1 MREVQREV
9 RFFMEQVN
17 RFAAEH
23 DSPKRQAIG
32 PWPAIRDGALRAELI
47 MEEAKETAEALT
59 GETWF
64 CRRAPVQPIDPK
76 PNLVLA
82 VDGLADIIVVTLGAA
97 VALGV
102 ELNPVLAEVISA
114 NRRKFAAGASMRAD
128 GKFLKP
134 PDFVPPDI
142 AGALRRQGW
151 AG

>member
-9 RFFMEQVN
+9 KFFMEQVN

-32 PWPAIRDGALRAELI
+32 AWPEIRDGQLRAELI

-59 GETWF
+59 GRTWAYE
-64 CRRAPVQPIDPK
+64 CTDLLPPK
-76 PNLVLA
+76 PPDLVLA
-82 VDGLADIIVVTLGAA
+82 ADGLADIVVVTCGAA
-97 VALGV
+97 VALGI
-102 ELNPVLAEVISA
+102 ELGPITAEVIAA

-128 GKFLKP
+128 GKFVKP

-151 AG
+151 SG